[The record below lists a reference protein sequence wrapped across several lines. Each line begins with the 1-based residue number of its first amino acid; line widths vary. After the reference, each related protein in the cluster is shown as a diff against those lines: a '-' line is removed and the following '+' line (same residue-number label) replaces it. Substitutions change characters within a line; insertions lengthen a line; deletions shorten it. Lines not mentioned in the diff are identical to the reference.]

1 MHQFEDSKPPVL
13 AIDESKFYQEP
24 FQEMLFAMAVDAAI
38 IGKQYYQVRFFPRSS
53 I

>member
-24 FQEMLFAMAVDAAI
+24 FQEMLFAMAVDASYNWQAI
-38 IGKQYYQVRFFPRSS
+38 LSGTFLPAK
-53 I
+53 